1 MNVGPYF
8 QRAAVGLALVLAAA
22 LDVLYQRLDRIPV
35 PDVPEP
41 ARSVGW
47 GGEDRV
53 SASVDNA
60 VTAPPAEHAPVL
72 EVRGIGKR
80 FGAVRALHD
89 VSFAL
94 YPGEVVGLIGD
105 NGAGKSTLVNIIAG
119 SLQPDSGEIVVD
131 GVTRRFENA
140 AQARAAGIETVFQ
153 YLSLVPTLDMAEN
166 VFLNR
171 EIFAFGQIGRWV
183 RWMDKAEMRRQ
194 TSDGFTRLGLSL
206 PSPKTKVTA
215 LSGGQRQAVAIAR
228 AVLWGSHIV
237 VLDEPAAAL
246 GVRQTEIVL
255 SFVEGLR
262 AHGVACI
269 FISHN
274 MEHVMR
280 VADRIVLMRLGEKIF
295 DAPAAQTTGAELVA
309 MMTGATTVRSQP

>member
-1 MNVGPYF
+1 MSVAS
-8 QRAAVGLALVLAAA
+8 QAADMGE
-22 LDVLYQRLDRIPV
+22 
-35 PDVPEP
+35 PDVVLPEM
-41 ARSVGW
+41 
-47 GGEDRV
+47 V
-53 SASVDNA
+53 S
-60 VTAPPAEHAPVL
+60 APVL
-72 EVRGIGKR
+72 EVRGITKR

-94 YPGEVVGLIGD
+94 YAGEVIGLIGD

-131 GVTRRFENA
+131 GEMRRFENA
-140 AQARAAGIETVFQ
+140 SQARAAGIETVFQ
-153 YLSLVPTLDMAEN
+153 YLSLVPSLDMAEN

-171 EIFAFGQIGRWV
+171 EIFAFGQVGRWL
-183 RWMDKAEMRRQ
+183 RWMDKAEMRRL
-194 TSDGFTRLGLSL
+194 TSDGFNRLGLTL

-246 GVRQTEIVL
+246 GVKQTEIVL

-262 AHGVACI
+262 AHGVGCV

-274 MEHVMR
+274 MQHVMR

-295 DAPAAQTTGAELVA
+295 DAPASQTNAPELVS
-309 MMTGATTVRSQP
+309 MMTGATAVRSL

>member
-1 MNVGPYF
+1 MSSRMVEATPT
-8 QRAAVGLALVLAAA
+8 
-22 LDVLYQRLDRIPV
+22 
-35 PDVPEP
+35 
-41 ARSVGW
+41 
-47 GGEDRV
+47 
-53 SASVDNA
+53 
-60 VTAPPAEHAPVL
+60 TAMTPTPVL

-89 VSFAL
+89 VSFAI
-94 YPGEVVGLIGD
+94 YAGEVVGLIGD

-119 SLQPDSGEIVVD
+119 SLQPDRGEILVD
-131 GVTRRFENA
+131 GVERRFENA
-140 AQARAAGIETVFQ
+140 AQARASGIETVFQ
-153 YLSLVPTLDMAEN
+153 FLSLIPTLDMAEN

-171 EIFAFGQIGRWV
+171 EIFGFGKVGQWL

-194 TSDGFTRLGLSL
+194 TSEGFTRLGLTL
-206 PSPKTKVTA
+206 PSPATKVTA

-246 GVRQTEIVL
+246 GVKQTEIVL
-255 SFVEGLR
+255 TFIERLST
-262 AHGVACI
+262 HGVACI

-280 VADRIVLMRLGEKIF
+280 VADRIVLLRLGEKIF
-295 DAPAAQTTGAELVA
+295 DAPAAETTAPELVS
-309 MMTGATTVRSQP
+309 MMTGAIAARGV

>member
-1 MNVGPYF
+1 LN
-8 QRAAVGLALVLAAA
+8 
-22 LDVLYQRLDRIPV
+22 
-35 PDVPEP
+35 
-41 ARSVGW
+41 
-47 GGEDRV
+47 
-53 SASVDNA
+53 ASVDSA
-60 VTAPPAEHAPVL
+60 VTVPHAERAPVL

-119 SLQPDSGEIVVD
+119 SLQPDFGEIVVD

-262 AHGVACI
+262 AHDVACI

>member
-1 MNVGPYF
+1 
-8 QRAAVGLALVLAAA
+8 
-22 LDVLYQRLDRIPV
+22 
-35 PDVPEP
+35 
-41 ARSVGW
+41 
-47 GGEDRV
+47 
-53 SASVDNA
+53 
-60 VTAPPAEHAPVL
+60 
-72 EVRGIGKR
+72 
-80 FGAVRALHD
+80 
-89 VSFAL
+89 
-94 YPGEVVGLIGD
+94 
-105 NGAGKSTLVNIIAG
+105 
-119 SLQPDSGEIVVD
+119 
-131 GVTRRFENA
+131 
-140 AQARAAGIETVFQ
+140 
-153 YLSLVPTLDMAEN
+153 
-166 VFLNR
+166 
-171 EIFAFGQIGRWV
+171 
-183 RWMDKAEMRRQ
+183 MRRQ

-262 AHGVACI
+262 THGVACI

-295 DAPAAQTTGAELVA
+295 DASTSQTTGAELVA

>member
-1 MNVGPYF
+1 
-8 QRAAVGLALVLAAA
+8 
-22 LDVLYQRLDRIPV
+22 
-35 PDVPEP
+35 
-41 ARSVGW
+41 
-47 GGEDRV
+47 V

-60 VTAPPAEHAPVL
+60 VTAAPAEHTSVL

-309 MMTGATTVRSQP
+309 LMTGATTVRLLP

>member
-1 MNVGPYF
+1 MTETATGVDRTDQLDDGATN
-8 QRAAVGLALVLAAA
+8 AA
-22 LDVLYQRLDRIPV
+22 
-35 PDVPEP
+35 
-41 ARSVGW
+41 
-47 GGEDRV
+47 
-53 SASVDNA
+53 
-60 VTAPPAEHAPVL
+60 APVL
-72 EVRGIGKR
+72 EVRDVSKR

-94 YPGEVVGLIGD
+94 YPGEVIGLVGD

-119 SLQPDSGEIVVD
+119 SLQPDSGQIFVD
-131 GVTRRFENA
+131 GVARSFENA

-153 YLSLVPTLDMAEN
+153 YLSLIPTLDMAEN

-171 EIFAFGQIGRWV
+171 EIFGFGKIGQTL
-183 RWMDKAEMRRQ
+183 RWMDKKEMRRQ
-194 TSDGFTRLGLSL
+194 TAAGFTRLGLIL
-206 PSPKTKVTA
+206 PPPTTKVTA

-246 GVRQTEIVL
+246 GVRQTAIVL
-255 SFVEGLR
+255 SFIEGLR
-262 AHGVACI
+262 EHGVACI

-295 DAPAAQTTGAELVA
+295 DAPAATTSASNLVA
-309 MMTGATTVRSQP
+309 MMTGAIAARAR

>member
-1 MNVGPYF
+1 VTESGVD
-8 QRAAVGLALVLAAA
+8 AA
-22 LDVLYQRLDRIPV
+22 
-35 PDVPEP
+35 EM
-41 ARSVGW
+41 
-47 GGEDRV
+47 
-53 SASVDNA
+53 
-60 VTAPPAEHAPVL
+60 PAEQRTPAL
-72 EVRGIGKR
+72 EVRALSKR

-119 SLQPDSGEIVVD
+119 SLQPDSGQILVD
-131 GVTRRFENA
+131 GVVHHFDNA
-140 AQARAAGIETVFQ
+140 AQAREAGIETVFQ
-153 YLSLVPTLDMAEN
+153 YLSLIPTLDMAEN
-166 VFLNR
+166 VFLKR
-171 EIFAFGQIGRWV
+171 ELYGFGKVGKWL
-183 RWMDKAEMRRQ
+183 RWMDKGEMRRQ
-194 TSDGFTRLGLSL
+194 TAAGFTRLGLSL
-206 PSPKTKVTA
+206 PAPTTKVTA

-246 GVRQTEIVL
+246 GVKQTEIVL
-255 SFVEGLR
+255 SFIERLR

-274 MEHVMR
+274 MQHVMR

-295 DAPAAQTTGAELVA
+295 DAPTATTNANELVA
-309 MMTGATTVRSQP
+309 MMTGATVAGVR

>member
-1 MNVGPYF
+1 MSATLEDVTETTPDA
-8 QRAAVGLALVLAAA
+8 QR
-22 LDVLYQRLDRIPV
+22 V
-35 PDVPEP
+35 P
-41 ARSVGW
+41 A
-47 GGEDRV
+47 
-53 SASVDNA
+53 
-60 VTAPPAEHAPVL
+60 L
-72 EVRGIGKR
+72 EVRHIAKR

-119 SLQPDSGEIVVD
+119 SLPPDSGEILVD
-131 GVTRRFENA
+131 GVARRFESA
-140 AQARAAGIETVFQ
+140 AQAREAGIETVFQ

-171 EIFAFGQIGRWV
+171 ELFAFGQLGHWL

-194 TSDGFTRLGLSL
+194 TSEGFSKLGLTL

-228 AVLWGSHIV
+228 AVIWGSHIV

-255 SFVEGLR
+255 SFIERLR
-262 AHGVACI
+262 EHGVGCV

-280 VADRIVLMRLGEKIF
+280 VADRIVLLRLGEKIF
-295 DAPAAQTTGAELVA
+295 DAPAATTTAPELVSL
-309 MMTGATTVRSQP
+309 MTGATAARGV

>member
-1 MNVGPYF
+1 MTETV
-8 QRAAVGLALVLAAA
+8 
-22 LDVLYQRLDRIPV
+22 
-35 PDVPEP
+35 
-41 ARSVGW
+41 ARTSEWERRGS
-47 GGEDRV
+47 GE
-53 SASVDNA
+53 NG
-60 VTAPPAEHAPVL
+60 TNAPVL
-72 EVRGIGKR
+72 EVRGISKR
-80 FGAVRALHD
+80 FGAVRALHE
-89 VSFAL
+89 VSFSL
-94 YPGEVVGLIGD
+94 YPGEVIGLVGD

-119 SLQPDSGEIVVD
+119 SLEPDSGQILVD
-131 GVTRRFENA
+131 GVVRSFENA

-153 YLSLVPTLDMAEN
+153 YLSLIPTLDMAEN

-171 EIFAFGQIGRWV
+171 EIFGFGRLGQRL
-183 RWMDKAEMRRQ
+183 RWMDKKEMRRQ
-194 TSDGFTRLGLSL
+194 TAAGFTRLGLTL
-206 PSPKTKVTA
+206 PPPTTKVTA

-246 GVRQTEIVL
+246 GVRQTAIVL
-255 SFVEGLR
+255 SFIEGLR
-262 AHGVACI
+262 EHGVACI

-295 DAPAAQTTGAELVA
+295 DAPAAQTSGAELVA

>member
-1 MNVGPYF
+1 MTESA
-8 QRAAVGLALVLAAA
+8 R
-22 LDVLYQRLDRIPV
+22 RLGERERRDAGEGDAIA
-35 PDVPEP
+35 P
-41 ARSVGW
+41 A
-47 GGEDRV
+47 
-53 SASVDNA
+53 
-60 VTAPPAEHAPVL
+60 L
-72 EVRGIGKR
+72 EVRDISKR
-80 FGAVRALHD
+80 FGAVRALHE
-89 VSFAL
+89 VSFSL
-94 YPGEVVGLIGD
+94 YPGEVIGLVGD
-105 NGAGKSTLVNIIAG
+105 NGAGKSTLVNIVAG
-119 SLQPDSGEIVVD
+119 SLHPDSGQILVD
-131 GVTRRFENA
+131 GVARSFENA

-153 YLSLVPTLDMAEN
+153 YLSLIPTLDMAEN

-171 EIFAFGQIGRWV
+171 EIFGFGKIGQRL
-183 RWMDKAEMRRQ
+183 RWMDKKEMRRQ
-194 TSDGFTRLGLSL
+194 TSDGFTRLGLTL
-206 PSPKTKVTA
+206 PPPTTKVTA

-280 VADRIVLMRLGEKIF
+280 VANRIVLMRLGEKIF

-309 MMTGATTVRSQP
+309 IMTGAITVRSQP